1 MRFHQTVMLGMAAVL
16 AIPLAGCGEEA
27 AAPPS
32 APRPIAWTEVVP
44 AEDGTIRTLSG
55 VVRAI
60 QRAPLSFEVAG
71 RIDTLGVDIG
81 DHFDAGIVL
90 ASLDPRTFELEL
102 AERTSELAEA
112 EATEAEAASE
122 YERQRRLFQSG
133 WVSEAAYDRALA
145 ALETARSRV
154 RRLEAGVAI
163 ARENLADTELVAP
176 YEGLVGRRLAE
187 PSQQVASGEPVLEIQ
202 GNGGGLE
209 VVVSAPET
217 LVDRLTIG
225 SRHRISLPAN
235 DAEPLDGVITEIG
248 AEATDLSAFPV
259 TVALIDAPG
268 HVHAGMTAEVAFALD
283 GPRLSADF
291 LQIPVAAFLAG
302 TGPDDQVAFVYDAQS
317 GTVSR
322 RSIVVAD
329 IAENRALVAD
339 GLRPGDIVATAG
351 LAFLSDGQAVTL
363 LGEGPAR
370 YNM

>member
-1 MRFHQTVMLGMAAVL
+1 MRFHQTVMLGMAAEL
-16 AIPLAGCGEEA
+16 AIPLAGCGEEV

-122 YERQRRLFQSG
+122 YERQRRLFRSG

-154 RRLEAGVAI
+154 RRLEAEDEGPRAGHQRGVEDVPRAVDDLAVFHQCPGVPFEAEGVGDPLDAVFGVFAHDRDSGQ
-163 ARENLADTELVAP
+163 ARPCPDREQSCLRRPGHSDTEHKGK
-176 YEGLVGRRLAE
+176 YGR
-187 PSQQVASGEPVLEIQ
+187 PPGSQTLSFRETHVQPPFAMAKPGSARR
-202 GNGGGLE
+202 
-209 VVVSAPET
+209 APEAWRRWPP
-217 LVDRLTIG
+217 LASAKPGR
-225 SRHRISLPAN
+225 SRP
-235 DAEPLDGVITEIG
+235 
-248 AEATDLSAFPV
+248 
-259 TVALIDAPG
+259 
-268 HVHAGMTAEVAFALD
+268 
-283 GPRLSADF
+283 
-291 LQIPVAAFLAG
+291 
-302 TGPDDQVAFVYDAQS
+302 PD
-317 GTVSR
+317 
-322 RSIVVAD
+322 
-329 IAENRALVAD
+329 
-339 GLRPGDIVATAG
+339 
-351 LAFLSDGQAVTL
+351 
-363 LGEGPAR
+363 
-370 YNM
+370 